1 MPQTDTPTPVVGSLV
16 CSKNIT
22 KLLPCLQ
29 CLSEQELWAALA
41 VVWSFAADVDILT
54 RDGLS
59 DAMDQAACLECLND
73 TELLKAEITVIAYA
87 FADGQPEITQS
98 ISALS
103 QQPIHRL
110 KALIVSLMCRSTL
123 QFR

>member
-1 MPQTDTPTPVVGSLV
+1 MAQTDTPTPVVGSLV
-16 CSKNIT
+16 CTKNIT

-54 RDGLS
+54 WDGLN
-59 DAMDQAACLECLND
+59 DAMDQAACLECLSD
-73 TELLKAEITVIAYA
+73 KELLQAEITVIAYA
-87 FADGQPEITQS
+87 FAEGQPEIPQS